1 MSDDG
6 GADDLD
12 DYYRELGIDPEEMK
26 PAALKKPSSKAKD
39 GVYVTKE
46 KKETAE
52 QAKQRQ
58 RSELLERMMQRARD
72 QPNYKILNRIIQV
85 VKSVFTD
92 K

>member
-1 MSDDG
+1 LPSEAEDASEDGSDIDMSDDG

-52 QAKQRQ
+52 
-58 RSELLERMMQRARD
+58 
-72 QPNYKILNRIIQV
+72 
-85 VKSVFTD
+85 
-92 K
+92 